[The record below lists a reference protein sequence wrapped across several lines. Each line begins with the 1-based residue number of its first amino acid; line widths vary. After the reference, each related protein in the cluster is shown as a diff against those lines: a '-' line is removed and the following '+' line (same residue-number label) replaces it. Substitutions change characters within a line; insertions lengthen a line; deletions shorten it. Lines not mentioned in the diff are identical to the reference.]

1 MPNLASAPPPAPRK
15 PAILIV
21 DDAPENVSVLR
32 TMMLRQEY
40 QTFVATSGERAL
52 EIAQRIQPD
61 LVLLDVV
68 MPGMDGLE
76 TCRRLKAHPLT
87 ARIPVILMSARGELD
102 DIVAGFDTGAADY
115 IPKPLRM
122 EEVCARV
129 RAQLRLN
136 SGSSAQKEQTE
147 RLRMIVDS
155 MDQGLLIVE
164 RNGRVQYAN
173 PACDRYLG
181 YAADE
186 LVGRSL
192 AELVAQQDSYPDGCS
207 AMEAIGHGTREVL
220 IRHRDGGLRAMDLTM
235 TPIHAAD
242 GQFLALLHD
251 ITHHKQSEDALQRA
265 AMLDPLTHIANR
277 RHFDTFLE
285 KEWQRAIRN
294 AQPMSLVVLDVDH
307 FKLYNDTLG
316 HVAGDV
322 CLQKVAQ
329 ALDAHALR
337 PTDLAARY
345 GGEEFVLLFAETPH
359 EAATRLAEAI
369 RTTVE
374 ALQLPNPRSPT
385 SPWITA
391 SIGVA
396 TIVPTQLDTIE
407 QFFVCAD
414 RAMYAAKEGG
424 RNRVET
430 AVAGAAWEAVRNAH
444 CTFG

>member
-1 MPNLASAPPPAPRK
+1 MTILASAASAAPRK

-21 DDAPENVSVLR
+21 DDAPDNISLLR
-32 TMMLRQEY
+32 AMLLRQGY

-68 MPGMDGLE
+68 MPGVDGLE
-76 TCRRLKAHPLT
+76 TCRRLKAQPAT
-87 ARIPVILMSARGELD
+87 ANIPVIFMSARGETE
-102 DIVAGFDTGAADY
+102 DIVAGFDIGAADY

-129 RAQLRLN
+129 RAQLRLS
-136 SGSSAQKEQTE
+136 SGNGADKEQAD

-164 RNGRVQYAN
+164 RCGRIQYAN
-173 PACDRYLG
+173 PSCDRYLG
-181 YAADE
+181 YAAE
-186 LVGRSL
+186 QLVGRSL
-192 AELVAQQDSYPDGCS
+192 ADLVAQQDSYADGCS

-235 TPIHAAD
+235 TPMHAAD
-242 GQFLALLHD
+242 GLFVALLHD

-265 AMLDPLTHIANR
+265 AMLDPLTKIANR
-277 RHFDTFLE
+277 RHFDAFLE

-294 AQPMSLVVLDVDH
+294 AQPLSLVVLDVDH

-316 HVAGDV
+316 HAAGDL

-329 ALDAHALR
+329 ALEAHALR
-337 PTDLAARY
+337 PTDLAARF
-345 GGEEFVLLFAETPH
+345 GGEEFVLLFGETPSP
-359 EAATRLAEAI
+359 AAARLAEAI

-374 ALQLPNPRSPT
+374 ALHIPNPRSPT
-385 SPWITA
+385 SPYITV
-391 SIGVA
+391 SVGVA
-396 TIVPTQLDTIE
+396 TIVPTQLDQIE
-407 QFFVCAD
+407 QLFLCAD
-414 RAMYAAKEGG
+414 RAMYAAKEAG
-424 RNRVET
+424 RNRVES
-430 AVAGAAWEAVRNAH
+430 AVVGAAWDAVRNAAMH
-444 CTFG
+444 

>member
-1 MPNLASAPPPAPRK
+1 MPNLAHAGLAAPRK

-21 DDAPENVSVLR
+21 DDAPDNLALLR
-32 TMMLRQEY
+32 TMMLRQGY

-76 TCRRLKAHPLT
+76 TCRRMKAHPAT
-87 ARIPVILMSARGELD
+87 ARIPVIFMSARGETE
-102 DIVAGFDTGAADY
+102 DIVAGFDIGAADY
-115 IPKPLRM
+115 IPKPLRL

-129 RAQLRLN
+129 RAQLRLS
-136 SGSSAQKEQTE
+136 SGSDAQKEQAD

-164 RNGRVQYAN
+164 RCGRIQYAN

-181 YAADE
+181 YASEE
-186 LVGRSL
+186 LVGHSL
-192 AELVAQQDSYPDGCS
+192 AELLASQDAHPDGCS

-235 TPIHAAD
+235 TPMHAAD
-242 GQFLALLHD
+242 GQFVALLHD

-265 AMLDPLTHIANR
+265 AMLDPLTRIANR
-277 RHFDTFLE
+277 RHFDAFLE

-294 AQPMSLVVLDVDH
+294 AQPLSLVVLDVDH

-316 HVAGDV
+316 HAAGDL

-329 ALDAHALR
+329 ALQAHALR

-345 GGEEFVLLFAETPH
+345 GGEEFVLLFGETPQD
-359 EAATRLAEAI
+359 AAARLAEAI

-385 SPWITA
+385 SPWLTV
-391 SIGVA
+391 SVGVA
-396 TIVPTQLDTIE
+396 TIVPTQLDQIE
-407 QFFVCAD
+407 QLFVCAD

-430 AVAGAAWEAVRNAH
+430 VLAGAAWEAVRNAAMM
-444 CTFG
+444 